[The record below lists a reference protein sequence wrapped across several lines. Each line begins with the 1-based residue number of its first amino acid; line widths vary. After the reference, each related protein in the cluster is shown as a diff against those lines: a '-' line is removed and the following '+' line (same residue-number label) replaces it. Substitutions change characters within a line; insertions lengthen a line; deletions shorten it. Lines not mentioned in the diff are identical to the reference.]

1 MTRRRCAHCGEEY
14 QAERVR
20 GRGFCSSRCRTA
32 AHRAANANTAD
43 HDMHW
48 SGGGWTCRKCEGTWQ
63 RYPRGGCP
71 VPDPPQ
77 DPRSCEACGGSES
90 PGIKTG
96 PMIVATLVLVI
107 LLAFVGCDSEA
118 QRIREINEGLATP
131 VAERT
136 PLSAE
141 ITTSEIRDG
150 DCINST
156 LPDGISLETV
166 VIVPCAG
173 TWQYRV
179 LNSFDVADADR
190 YPGEDFFA
198 ERAYESCDRRFRTYI
213 YPHVETWNLG
223 NRTVNCL
230 QNSFG
235 LSVIDP
241 GKLDRLVI
249 ATSLGSRECFNV
261 APETDSLS
269 VELVDCSGEWEFR
282 VLNSFDVAD
291 AGRYPGAN
299 IFQQQVREYR
309 SCDRRYSNYLFPDAE
324 SWGFGDRTVNC
335 LQDSFGLS
343 VIDPGKL
350 DRLVSVV
357 SLGSRECYNEAPETG
372 GLLVELVDC
381 SGEWEVRVLNSFD
394 VADADRFPGANF
406 FKQRVTESCDRRYS
420 YLQLPNAET
429 WNLGDRTVNCL
440 QHSFGLSVIDPG
452 KLDRLVRVAS
462 LSSRECFNEAPENGD
477 LSVELVDCSGEWE
490 FRVLNSFDV
499 ADADRYPGAN
509 FFKQRADE
517 SCDRR
522 HSYSI
527 IPSVDTWN
535 LGDRTVKCLQK
546 K

>member
-77 DPRSCEACGGSES
+77 DPGSCGACGGSEF

-136 PLSAE
+136 PLSAN
-141 ITTSEIRDG
+141 ITTTEIRDG

-156 LPDGISLETV
+156 LPEGISIETV

-190 YPGEDFFA
+190 YPGEDFF
-198 ERAYESCDRRFRTYI
+198 EQRAYDSCDRRSTQFLF
-213 YPHVETWNLG
+213 PLAESWG
-223 NRTVNCL
+223 FGGRTVNCL

-241 GKLDRLVI
+241 GKLDRLV
-249 ATSLGSRECFNV
+249 S
-261 APETDSLS
+261 
-269 VELVDCSGEWEFR
+269 
-282 VLNSFDVAD
+282 
-291 AGRYPGAN
+291 AG
-299 IFQQQVREYR
+299 
-309 SCDRRYSNYLFPDAE
+309 
-324 SWGFGDRTVNC
+324 
-335 LQDSFGLS
+335 
-343 VIDPGKL
+343 
-350 DRLVSVV
+350 
-357 SLGSRECYNEAPETG
+357 SLGSRECYNKAPET
-372 GLLVELVDC
+372 
-381 SGEWEVRVLNSFD
+381 
-394 VADADRFPGANF
+394 
-406 FKQRVTESCDRRYS
+406 
-420 YLQLPNAET
+420 
-429 WNLGDRTVNCL
+429 
-440 QHSFGLSVIDPG
+440 
-452 KLDRLVRVAS
+452 
-462 LSSRECFNEAPENGD
+462 GD

-499 ADADRYPGAN
+499 ADADRFPGENFFEQRVYESCDQRGSYSILPIVETWSLGDRTVNCLQNSFGLSVLDPGKLDRLVRLDSLSPRECYNEAPETDGQFVELVDCSGEWEFRVLNSFDVADADRFPGAN

-517 SCDRR
+517 SCDQQY
-522 HSYSI
+522 SYSI
-527 IPSVDTWN
+527 VPSVDTWN
-535 LGDRTVKCLQK
+535 LGNRTVNCLQK

>member
-77 DPRSCEACGGSES
+77 DPRSCGGCGGSES

-136 PLSAE
+136 PLSAK
-141 ITTSEIRDG
+141 ITTAEIRDG

-156 LPDGISLETV
+156 WPEGISIETV

-173 TWQYRV
+173 TWEYRA

-190 YPGEDFFA
+190 YPGENFFGQ
-198 ERAYESCDRRFRTYI
+198 RAYEGCDRRSSNFLF
-213 YPHVETWNLG
+213 PLAGSWNLG
-223 NRTVNCL
+223 GRTVNCL
-230 QNSFG
+230 QDSFG
-235 LSVIDP
+235 FSVIDP
-241 GKLDRLVI
+241 GKLDRLVGI
-249 ATSLGSRECFNV
+249 SSLSSRECFNV
-261 APETDSLS
+261 ASETDGLS

-282 VLNSFDVAD
+282 VVNSVDVAD
-291 AGRYPGAN
+291 AGRYPGESL
-299 IFQQQVREYR
+299 FEQRGYE
-309 SCDRRYSNYLFPDAE
+309 SCDRRYGNYLFPDAE
-324 SWGFGDRTVNC
+324 SWGFGDRTVKC

-343 VIDPGKL
+343 IIDPGKL
-350 DRLVSVV
+350 DRLVSLT
-357 SLGSRECYNEAPETG
+357 SLISRECYNEAPETG
-372 GLLVELVDC
+372 G
-381 SGEWEVRVLNSFD
+381 
-394 VADADRFPGANF
+394 
-406 FKQRVTESCDRRYS
+406 
-420 YLQLPNAET
+420 
-429 WNLGDRTVNCL
+429 
-440 QHSFGLSVIDPG
+440 
-452 KLDRLVRVAS
+452 
-462 LSSRECFNEAPENGD
+462 

-499 ADADRYPGAN
+499 ADADLYPGEN
-509 FFKQRADE
+509 YFTERADE

-522 HSYSI
+522 SSYYQFPLAESW
-527 IPSVDTWN
+527 DF
-535 LGDRTVKCLQK
+535 GDRTVKCVQEN
-546 K
+546 

>member
-48 SGGGWTCRKCEGTWQ
+48 RSGGWTCGKCEGTWQ

-77 DPRSCEACGGSES
+77 DPQSCGACGGSES

-136 PLSAE
+136 PLSAK
-141 ITTSEIRDG
+141 ITTTEIRDG

-156 LPDGISLETV
+156 LPDGISIETV

-173 TWQYRV
+173 TWQYRA

-190 YPGEDFFA
+190 YPGKNFFGQ
-198 ERAYESCDRRFRTYI
+198 RAYEGCDRRSNYFLF
-213 YPHVETWNLG
+213 PLAESWG
-223 NRTVNCL
+223 FGGRTVNCL
-230 QNSFG
+230 QDSFG

-241 GKLDRLVI
+241 GKLDRLV
-249 ATSLGSRECFNV
+249 TSLGSGECYNETPETDDLSMELVDCSGEWEFRVVNSFDVADTDRFPGANFFEQRAYENCDRRFSNFLFPDPGSWGFGDRTVNCLQDSFGLSVIDPGKLDRLVSLTSLISRECFNV

-291 AGRYPGAN
+291 ADRYPG
-299 IFQQQVREYR
+299 E
-309 SCDRRYSNYLFPDAE
+309 
-324 SWGFGDRTVNC
+324 
-335 LQDSFGLS
+335 
-343 VIDPGKL
+343 
-350 DRLVSVV
+350 
-357 SLGSRECYNEAPETG
+357 
-372 GLLVELVDC
+372 
-381 SGEWEVRVLNSFD
+381 
-394 VADADRFPGANF
+394 NF
-406 FKQRVTESCDRRYS
+406 FTERANESCDQRHGYVIF
-420 YLQLPNAET
+420 PNVEN

-440 QHSFGLSVIDPG
+440 Q
-452 KLDRLVRVAS
+452 
-462 LSSRECFNEAPENGD
+462 
-477 LSVELVDCSGEWE
+477 
-490 FRVLNSFDV
+490 
-499 ADADRYPGAN
+499 
-509 FFKQRADE
+509 
-517 SCDRR
+517 
-522 HSYSI
+522 
-527 IPSVDTWN
+527 
-535 LGDRTVKCLQK
+535 K